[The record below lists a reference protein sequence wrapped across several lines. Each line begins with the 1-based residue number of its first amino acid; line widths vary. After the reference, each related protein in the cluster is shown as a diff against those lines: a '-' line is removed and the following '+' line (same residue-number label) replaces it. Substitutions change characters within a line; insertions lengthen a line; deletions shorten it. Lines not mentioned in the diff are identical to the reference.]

1 MAKWIEDKKFI
12 VEWIDPNPVSPFTY
26 EFNVMK
32 FAKEV
37 CLKTDWTKIAQ
48 ETESFAKVE
57 GIRIRSSRLNWGAM
71 KQNMDFLWNSTE
83 TQGKK
88 GNIKAGT
95 KNIVRINNRLN
106 YWDAVGGVAF
116 PANQRLSGV
125 VVDVLAGMVSYAYKS
140 VFGKEGYFGT
150 PWNYMF
156 LLVASKYLKFGKRE
170 VNPYKHGSRKWDNL
184 RFIEKKSKEALQDYD
199 KIPPKIKKFLKRKAV
214 SADEQ
219 KKIEERMIAGYR
231 RTLESVKEHLYYS
244 EQLLEQTFNEMG
256 VLHADHPL
264 VRSGLLMPTENKD
277 VVSYAVALIDSVKE
291 KMSLNHLNNNEVEVL
306 EYIITERPVDDM
318 EPRNWDTSESALLKR
333 EKRLVEVWKYLLNQ

>member
-12 VEWIDPNPVSPFTY
+12 VEWIDPNPFLPFTY

-37 CLKTDWTKIAQ
+37 CLKTDWVKIAQ
-48 ETESFAKVE
+48 ETASFAKVE
-57 GIRIRSSRLNWGAM
+57 GIRIYPRSGLKNVMEG
-71 KQNMDFLWNSTE
+71 LWVRTE
-83 TQGKK
+83 TQGKMD
-88 GNIKAGT
+88 NIKAST
-95 KNIVRINNRLN
+95 KSIVRINNRLN
-106 YWDAVGGVAF
+106 YWDARSGVAF

-125 VVDVLAGMVSYAYKS
+125 IVDVLAGMVSYAYKAN
-140 VFGKEGYFGT
+140 FGKDEYFGT

-170 VNPYKHGSRKWDNL
+170 VNPYKHGSKKWDNL
-184 RFIEKKSKEALQDYD
+184 RFIERKSKEALQDYD
-199 KIPPKIKKFLKRKAV
+199 KIPPKIKKFLKRKSV

-219 KKIEERMIAGYR
+219 KKIEETKIAGYR
-231 RTLESVKEHLYYS
+231 RTLESVKEHLDYS
-244 EQLLEQTFNEMG
+244 EEALEQTFNEMG

-264 VRSGLLMPTENKD
+264 VVNGLLMPTQNKD
-277 VVSYAVALIDSVKE
+277 VRSYAFALIDSVKE

-318 EPRNWDTSESALLKR
+318 EPRNWDVSESALWKR